1 MAKIPTT
8 STTLLRDVASDS
20 QHARWTEFAARY
32 RPMMEAYLRE
42 RFPSVEA
49 DDVIQETLVAV
60 WAALPSYRYAPDEK
74 GHFHNYLT
82 GILRNKALR
91 QLYKEQRHA
100 EIAEMVHDDASCDG
114 RARSQVSPERSEPR
128 KRIRRALRGG
138 RDYSGPSQAQASA
151 ESLEVC
157 TPPGTSS
164 IGRAGTSL
172 PGHPLRGQPSA
183 GGYPRMPPDVMAD
196 DEQSW
201 RETLVEIALRQLMN
215 DESIQ
220 SRTRQVFL
228 RVVVN
233 GEKPEAVAAAFG
245 ITCNGVYLIKNRMM
259 PRLQKIVAALEKA
272 GNI

>member
-1 MAKIPTT
+1 MASIPAT
-8 STTLLRDVASDS
+8 STTLLRDLANDS
-20 QHARWTEFAARY
+20 QHARWSEFFTRY
-32 RPMMEAYLRE
+32 RPMMEAFMRE
-42 RFPSVEA
+42 CFPSLDA
-49 DDVIQETLVAV
+49 DDVIQETLIAV

-100 EIAEMVHDDASCDG
+100 EIAEMVHDDASCDCRARTLGAPPSTSSTG
-114 RARSQVSPERSEPR
+114 RAVAPR
-128 KRIRRALRGG
+128 
-138 RDYSGPSQAQASA
+138 P
-151 ESLEVC
+151 
-157 TPPGTSS
+157 
-164 IGRAGTSL
+164 
-172 PGHPLRGQPSA
+172 
-183 GGYPRMPPDVMAD
+183 PPDMMAD

-228 RVVVN
+228 RVAVN
-233 GEKPEAVAAAFG
+233 GEKPDDVAVAFG
-245 ITCNGVYLIKNRMM
+245 IERNAVDQIKNRMM
-259 PRLQKIVAALEKA
+259 PRLQKIVVDLEKA

>member
-1 MAKIPTT
+1 MASIPAT
-8 STTLLRDVASDS
+8 STTLLRDLANDS
-20 QHARWTEFAARY
+20 QHVRWAEFVTRY
-32 RPMMEAYLRE
+32 RPMMEAFMRE
-42 RFPSVEA
+42 RFPSLDA
-49 DDVIQETLVAV
+49 DDVIQETLIAV
-60 WAALPSYRYAPDEK
+60 CTALPSYRYVPEEK
-74 GHFHNYLT
+74 GYFHNYLT

-91 QLYKEQRHA
+91 QLHKEQRQA
-100 EIAEMVHDDASCDG
+100 EIADEMRRSRGDVPQCMANGG
-114 RARSQVSPERSEPR
+114 RARSPSVSQGV
-128 KRIRRALRGG
+128 IQG
-138 RDYSGPSQAQASA
+138 
-151 ESLEVC
+151 
-157 TPPGTSS
+157 
-164 IGRAGTSL
+164 
-172 PGHPLRGQPSA
+172 
-183 GGYPRMPPDVMAD
+183 D

-201 RETLVEIALRQLMN
+201 RVTLVEIALQQLMS

>member
-1 MAKIPTT
+1 MASIPAT
-8 STTLLRDVASDS
+8 STTLLRDLANDS
-20 QHARWTEFAARY
+20 QHARWAEFVTRY
-32 RPMMEAYLRE
+32 RPMMEAFMRE
-42 RFPSVEA
+42 RFPSLDA
-49 DDVIQETLVAV
+49 DDVIQETLIAV
-60 WAALPSYRYAPDEK
+60 CTALPTYRYVPEEK
-74 GHFHNYLT
+74 GYFHNYLT

-91 QLYKEQRHA
+91 QLHKEQRQA
-100 EIAEMVHDDASCDG
+100 EIADEMRRSRGDVPQCMANGG
-114 RARSQVSPERSEPR
+114 RARSPSVSQGV
-128 KRIRRALRGG
+128 IQG
-138 RDYSGPSQAQASA
+138 
-151 ESLEVC
+151 
-157 TPPGTSS
+157 
-164 IGRAGTSL
+164 
-172 PGHPLRGQPSA
+172 
-183 GGYPRMPPDVMAD
+183 D

-201 RETLVEIALRQLMN
+201 RVTLVEIALQQLMS

>member
-1 MAKIPTT
+1 MASIPAT
-8 STTLLRDVASDS
+8 STTLLRDLANDS
-20 QHARWTEFAARY
+20 QHARWSEFVTRY

-42 RFPSVEA
+42 QFPSVEA
-49 DDVIQETLVAV
+49 DDVIQETLIAV

-114 RARSQVSPERSEPR
+114 RARTLAAP
-128 KRIRRALRGG
+128 
-138 RDYSGPSQAQASA
+138 PS
-151 ESLEVC
+151 
-157 TPPGTSS
+157 TSS
-164 IGRAGTSL
+164 IGRAV
-172 PGHPLRGQPSA
+172 A
-183 GGYPRMPPDVMAD
+183 PRPPPDVMAD

-228 RVVVN
+228 RVAVN
-233 GEKPEAVAAAFG
+233 GEKPDDVAVAFG
-245 ITCNGVYLIKNRMM
+245 IERNAVDQIKNRMM
-259 PRLQKIVAALEKA
+259 PRLQKIVADLEKA

>member
-1 MAKIPTT
+1 MANIPTT
-8 STTLLRDVASDS
+8 STTLLRDLANDS
-20 QHARWTEFAARY
+20 QHARWSEFVTRY
-32 RPMMEAYLRE
+32 RPMMEAFMRE
-42 RFPSVEA
+42 RFPSLDA
-49 DDVIQETLVAV
+49 DDVIQETLIAV
-60 WAALPSYRYAPDEK
+60 WAALPSYRYVPEEK
-74 GHFHNYLT
+74 GYFHNYLT

-91 QLYKEQRHA
+91 QLHKEQRQA
-100 EIAEMVHDDASCDG
+100 EIADEMRRSRGDAPQCMENGG
-114 RARSQVSPERSEPR
+114 RARS
-128 KRIRRALRGG
+128 
-138 RDYSGPSQAQASA
+138 
-151 ESLEVC
+151 
-157 TPPGTSS
+157 
-164 IGRAGTSL
+164 
-172 PGHPLRGQPSA
+172 PSA
-183 GGYPRMPPDVMAD
+183 PQGVIQGD

-201 RETLVEIALRQLMN
+201 RVTLVEIALQQLMS

>member
-1 MAKIPTT
+1 MASIPAT
-8 STTLLRDVASDS
+8 STTLLRDLANDS
-20 QHARWTEFAARY
+20 QHARWSEFVTRY

-42 RFPSVEA
+42 QFPSVEA
-49 DDVIQETLVAV
+49 DDVIQETLIAV

-114 RARSQVSPERSEPR
+114 RARTLAAP
-128 KRIRRALRGG
+128 
-138 RDYSGPSQAQASA
+138 PS
-151 ESLEVC
+151 
-157 TPPGTSS
+157 TSS
-164 IGRAGTSL
+164 TGRAVA
-172 PGHPLRGQPSA
+172 PRPPSD
-183 GGYPRMPPDVMAD
+183 MMAD

-201 RETLVEIALRQLMN
+201 RKTLVEIALRQLMN

-228 RVVVN
+228 RVAVN
-233 GEKPEAVAAAFG
+233 GEKPDDVAVAFG
-245 ITCNGVYLIKNRMM
+245 IERNAVDQIKNRMM
-259 PRLQKIVAALEKA
+259 PRLQKIVADLEKA

>member
-1 MAKIPTT
+1 MASIPAT
-8 STTLLRDVASDS
+8 STTLLRDLANDS
-20 QHARWTEFAARY
+20 QHARWAEFVTRY
-32 RPMMEAYLRE
+32 RPMMEAFMRE
-42 RFPSVEA
+42 RFPSLYA
-49 DDVIQETLVAV
+49 DDVIQETLIAV
-60 WAALPSYRYAPDEK
+60 CTALPSYRYVPEEK
-74 GHFHNYLT
+74 GYFHNYLT

-91 QLYKEQRHA
+91 QLHKEQRQA
-100 EIAEMVHDDASCDG
+100 EIADEMRRSRGDAPQCMANGG
-114 RARSQVSPERSEPR
+114 RARSPSVSQGV
-128 KRIRRALRGG
+128 IQG
-138 RDYSGPSQAQASA
+138 
-151 ESLEVC
+151 
-157 TPPGTSS
+157 
-164 IGRAGTSL
+164 
-172 PGHPLRGQPSA
+172 
-183 GGYPRMPPDVMAD
+183 D

-201 RETLVEIALRQLMN
+201 RVTLVEIALQQLMS

>member
-1 MAKIPTT
+1 MATIPTT

-49 DDVIQETLVAV
+49 DDVIQETLIAV
-60 WAALPSYRYAPDEK
+60 CAALPSYRYAPDEK

-91 QLYKEQRHA
+91 HLHKDQRQT
-100 EIAEMVHDDASCDG
+100 EIAEGIRRSRGDAPCQSADSG
-114 RARSQVSPERSEPR
+114 RAVAPR
-128 KRIRRALRGG
+128 P
-138 RDYSGPSQAQASA
+138 PS
-151 ESLEVC
+151 
-157 TPPGTSS
+157 
-164 IGRAGTSL
+164 
-172 PGHPLRGQPSA
+172 
-183 GGYPRMPPDVMAD
+183 DKMAD

-201 RETLVEIALRQLMN
+201 RETLVEIALRQLVN

-228 RVVVN
+228 RVAVN
-233 GEKPEAVAAAFG
+233 GEKRDDVADAFG
-245 ITCNGVYLIKNRMM
+245 IERNAVDQIKNRMM
-259 PRLQKIVAALEKA
+259 PRLQKIVADLEKA

>member
-1 MAKIPTT
+1 MASIPAT
-8 STTLLRDVASDS
+8 STTLLRDLANDS
-20 QHARWTEFAARY
+20 QHARWAEFVTRY
-32 RPMMEAYLRE
+32 CPMMEAFMRE
-42 RFPSVEA
+42 RFPSLDA
-49 DDVIQETLVAV
+49 DDVIQETLIAV
-60 WAALPSYRYAPDEK
+60 CTALPSYRYVPEEK
-74 GHFHNYLT
+74 GYFHNYLT

-91 QLYKEQRHA
+91 QLHKEQRQA
-100 EIAEMVHDDASCDG
+100 EIADEMRRSRGDVPQCMANGG
-114 RARSQVSPERSEPR
+114 RARSPSVSQGV
-128 KRIRRALRGG
+128 IQG
-138 RDYSGPSQAQASA
+138 
-151 ESLEVC
+151 
-157 TPPGTSS
+157 
-164 IGRAGTSL
+164 
-172 PGHPLRGQPSA
+172 
-183 GGYPRMPPDVMAD
+183 D

-201 RETLVEIALRQLMN
+201 RVTLVEIALQQLMS

>member
-1 MAKIPTT
+1 MFFKYCIEVKYSMSDIPTT

-20 QHARWTEFAARY
+20 QHVRWTEFVARY
-32 RPMMEAYLRE
+32 RPMMEAYMRE

-49 DDVIQETLVAV
+49 DDVIQETLIAV
-60 WAALPSYRYAPDEK
+60 CAALPSYRYAPDER

-91 QLYKEQRHA
+91 QLGANRRQA
-100 EIAEMVHDDASCDG
+100 EIAEKVREGVPSDA
-114 RARSQVSPERSEPR
+114 RARSAVSPERSEPR
-128 KRIRRALRGG
+128 KR
-138 RDYSGPSQAQASA
+138 
-151 ESLEVC
+151 SLEVC
-157 TPPGTSS
+157 APPSTSS
-164 IGRAGTSL
+164 TGRAVA
-172 PGHPLRGQPSA
+172 PRPPSD
-183 GGYPRMPPDVMAD
+183 MMAD

-228 RVVVN
+228 RVAVN
-233 GEKPEAVAAAFG
+233 GEKPEDVAAAFG
-245 ITCNGVYLIKNRMM
+245 IERNAVDQIKKRMM
-259 PRLQKIVAALEKA
+259 PRLQKIVAALEEA

>member
-1 MAKIPTT
+1 MASIPAT
-8 STTLLRDVASDS
+8 STTLLRDLANDS
-20 QHARWTEFAARY
+20 QHARWAEFVTRY
-32 RPMMEAYLRE
+32 RPMMEAFMRE
-42 RFPSVEA
+42 RFPSLDA
-49 DDVIQETLVAV
+49 DDVIQETLIAV
-60 WAALPSYRYAPDEK
+60 CTALPSYRYVPEEK
-74 GHFHNYLT
+74 GYFHNYLT

-91 QLYKEQRHA
+91 QLHKEQRQA
-100 EIAEMVHDDASCDG
+100 EIADEMRRSRSDVPQCMANGG
-114 RARSQVSPERSEPR
+114 RARSPSVSQGV
-128 KRIRRALRGG
+128 IQG
-138 RDYSGPSQAQASA
+138 
-151 ESLEVC
+151 
-157 TPPGTSS
+157 
-164 IGRAGTSL
+164 
-172 PGHPLRGQPSA
+172 
-183 GGYPRMPPDVMAD
+183 D

-201 RETLVEIALRQLMN
+201 RVTLVEIALQQLMS